1 MENQPELSTQT
12 VFSRIR
18 ISRDVRLGG
27 PPSSPQPSRLKPLL
41 WQGKIGPAFWTIAG
55 VFSLVLNVVLI
66 VTLVLVGK
74 ELFNLKNLV
83 TRQLIGGLHRNFAL
97 MDQAV
102 ISTRVPVHDTIPVQF
117 TLPVKATTHVTLS
130 EDTVLSNARVNLVTG
145 GLSITQA
152 PTDIL
157 LPAGTQLPIELNLEV
172 PVDTTVPVDL
182 EVFVEIPL
190 RDTQL
195 HNPFVGLQNVISP
208 YNELLANTPDGWQEV
223 WCQNGDGFLCS
234 P

>member
-1 MENQPELSTQT
+1 M
-12 VFSRIR
+12 
-18 ISRDVRLGG
+18 
-27 PPSSPQPSRLKPLL
+27 
-41 WQGKIGPAFWTIAG
+41 
-55 VFSLVLNVVLI
+55 
-66 VTLVLVGK
+66 
-74 ELFNLKNLV
+74 
-83 TRQLIGGLHRNFAL
+83 
-97 MDQAV
+97 
-102 ISTRVPVHDTIPVQF
+102 
-117 TLPVKATTHVTLS
+117 
-130 EDTVLSNARVNLVTG
+130 TG

-208 YNELLANTPDGWQEV
+208 YNELLANTPDDWQEV